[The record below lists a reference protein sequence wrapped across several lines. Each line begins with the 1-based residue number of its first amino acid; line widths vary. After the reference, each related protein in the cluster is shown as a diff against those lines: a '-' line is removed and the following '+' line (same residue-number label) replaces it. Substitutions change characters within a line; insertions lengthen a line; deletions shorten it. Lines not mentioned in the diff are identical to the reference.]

1 MKSNFQFLVS
11 EPDTRILFDTAKDA
25 EDLYAMGKFSNELES
40 LRKIAEN
47 VARQLLDLNYV
58 SIGDRSTFNDCLR
71 EIDKQGLAPREVLQD
86 LYDLKGS
93 GNSAAHTLHKYSKS
107 EALTALK
114 KMFDVLVVYTWMKN
128 QNQNS
133 LNLSKNFLKQPLIV
147 R

>member
-1 MKSNFQFLVS
+1 MKSNFQFLVN

-58 SIGDRSTFNDCLR
+58 SIGDRSTFDCLR